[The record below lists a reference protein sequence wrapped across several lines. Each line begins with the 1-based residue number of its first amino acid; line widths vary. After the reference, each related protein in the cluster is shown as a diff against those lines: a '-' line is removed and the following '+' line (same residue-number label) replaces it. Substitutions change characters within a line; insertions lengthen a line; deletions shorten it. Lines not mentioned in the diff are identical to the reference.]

1 MGAKRTKRKNLQKR
15 RKRRLFAI
23 LAAEIRATE
32 EAQNTPEKKELELL
46 RNEEERQRTHEQW
59 KKAVEKSN
67 IIFRKKRT
75 ILAQRQKLIQSLRQ
89 VGITFGWPRS
99 FKVN

>member
-1 MGAKRTKRKNLQKR
+1 MGNNRTKRKNLQKR
-15 RKRRLFAI
+15 RKRRLFAVI
-23 LAAEIRATE
+23 SAEIRASE
-32 EAQNTPEKKELELL
+32 EAQNTPENVELELM

-67 IIFRKKRT
+67 MIFKKKRT

-89 VGITFGWPRS
+89 QMQ
-99 FKVN
+99 